1 MSLVVDVCAAG
12 LADAAT
18 YSHGGR
24 PLSSPAPSQ
33 PLPPPVVQRI
43 ADTPAAQSLA
53 SYIPLH
59 PFLDQNKGIWNAGG
73 EAAFESAMSAGRE
86 LHEKGKGGSCGGC
99 GGGRV
104 SHGIAWEANPIK
116 GMNEGYRRQKSLR
129 AKFAT
134 ASTQTE
140 KPVEAAARRTTHGFC
155 SKTYRDAN
163 AKSPRP
169 KCEHGR
175 DKSQCKDYG
184 TGSNCEH
191 GSRKSCCKDCGTGH
205 CEHGRPEGRCKDCGT
220 GHCEHGRRRGWAC
233 RGCSMAGPQA
243 HSEHAGRRPEGAGH
257 GCCSP
262 CCWCYHV
269 VHRRGHRCFWRFW
282 CCRCC
287 GAHKGSETG
296 MW

>member
-1 MSLVVDVCAAG
+1 LCSGPRRRRHVQPWRTTAFESGAFAA
-12 LADAAT
+12 AA
-18 YSHGGR
+18 
-24 PLSSPAPSQ
+24 
-33 PLPPPVVQRI
+33 PPVVQRI

-99 GGGRV
+99 GGGRA

-184 TGSNCEH
+184 TGSNCDAREPEELLQGLRH
-191 GSRKSCCKDCGTGH
+191 GPLRARAPGGPLQGLRYGPLRARAPEGLGVQGLQHGRATGPQRARGAAPGGGGPWVLQSLLLVLSCC
-205 CEHGRPEGRCKDCGT
+205 PSEG
-220 GHCEHGRRRGWAC
+220 
-233 RGCSMAGPQA
+233 P
-243 HSEHAGRRPEGAGH
+243 
-257 GCCSP
+257 
-262 CCWCYHV
+262 
-269 VHRRGHRCFWRFW
+269 
-282 CCRCC
+282 
-287 GAHKGSETG
+287 
-296 MW
+296 